1 MPLLAVPRGASVE
14 MVQIF
19 LRWRLTASRYSVS
32 PRRKGGL
39 SNLRHDIDVRSD
51 LYFFVQ
57 LDDVR
62 VVHAKAA
69 MRDGAAD

>member
-39 SNLRHDIDVRSD
+39 SKCLSENKLNPVNH
-51 LYFFVQ
+51 L
-57 LDDVR
+57 
-62 VVHAKAA
+62 
-69 MRDGAAD
+69 